1 MPWRIKYRKSMKGVN
16 LKWGESTF
24 RRDDNLLL
32 VRLEDKEELFFLSII
47 HSGEAS
53 RDKDD
58 KERKRVVNQD
68 YSKYIGVVDKN
79 DVIIGTYSSCSK
91 TLKCTTKVVIHMIE
105 EAMLNAFVVYN
116 KNTSGKKMGFLKFKL
131 EYIRSILIPLESEN
145 VRSHLMVPTKSIY
158 FSELIPPTP
167 KKVNPPR

>member
-1 MPWRIKYRKSMKGVN
+1 MN
-16 LKWGESTF
+16 LKRGASTF
-24 RRDDNLLL
+24 RRDGNVLM
-32 VRLEDKEELFFLSII
+32 VRLEDKEKLFFLSII

-58 KERKRVVNQD
+58 KDSKLVVNQD
-68 YSKYIGVVDKN
+68 YSKYMGVVDKN
-79 DVIIGTYSSCSK
+79 DVIIGTCSSCSK

-105 EAMLNAFVVYN
+105 EAMLNAFIVYN
-116 KNTSGKKMGFLKFKL
+116 KNTSAKKMGFLKFKL
-131 EYIRSILIPLESEN
+131 EYIRSILIPLGSEN
-145 VRSHLMVPTKSIY
+145 VRLHLMTPTKSIY